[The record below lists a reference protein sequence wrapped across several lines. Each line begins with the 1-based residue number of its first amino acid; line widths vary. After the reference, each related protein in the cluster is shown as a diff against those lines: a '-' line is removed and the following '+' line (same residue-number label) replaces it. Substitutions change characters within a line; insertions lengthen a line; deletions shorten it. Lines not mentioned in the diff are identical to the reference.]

1 MPRKMPDYDVNA
13 LKESIK
19 ITNKNITRVLEAIK
33 KIQKRNEHL
42 KAEIIQNDK
51 KIKIFHQEIGRLEQD
66 KLQLKNLIAQIK
78 SK

>member
-1 MPRKMPDYDVNA
+1 MPDYDVNA